1 MFVRTLPPA
10 VMIAAVV
17 ALFGCSRGG
26 PDTPLVRA
34 VLLLSE
40 EKLPEALVQ
49 CDQALSAD
57 PTNCQAWLLR
67 GEINQRAGNVAEA
80 LVDYSRAIELD
91 PENSD
96 GHYYRS
102 ALLELQGKAN
112 PHEDRRHKNVLEPV
126 SLLASHDLHASRS

>member
-10 VMIAAVV
+10 VMIAAVI

-34 VLLLSE
+34 VLLLSD
-40 EKLPEALVQ
+40 EKLPAALVQ
-49 CDQALSAD
+49 CDQALSVD

-67 GEINQRAGNVAEA
+67 GEINQRAGNFEEA
-80 LVDYSRAIELD
+80 LVDFSRAIELD

-96 GHYYRS
+96 GHYYRN
-102 ALLELQGKAN
+102 ALL
-112 PHEDRRHKNVLEPV
+112 D
-126 SLLASHDLHASRS
+126 SRGARGQP